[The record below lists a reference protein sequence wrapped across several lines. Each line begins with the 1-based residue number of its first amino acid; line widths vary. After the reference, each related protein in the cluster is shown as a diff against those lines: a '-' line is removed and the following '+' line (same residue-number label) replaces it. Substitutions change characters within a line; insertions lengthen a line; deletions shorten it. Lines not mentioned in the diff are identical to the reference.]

1 MSVGY
6 QSFYQAQLTAGIS
19 DTDLTIPLDV
29 APSPSEGFLVIEST
43 VSDKREIIYYTSK
56 TPTSV
61 TCPADG
67 RGYDGTTA
75 TTHQQNAVVIMAPV
89 GAMFSELR
97 EQFTTTPQGWTSV
110 VPTITDVTY
119 NGNRSYTLTHDAS
132 VAAVISEGMRRR
144 FTRTVAANTYMGG
157 LMNGSSHY
165 FTKTT
170 PSGTLG
176 TVTNNFTIMAWVEPT
191 AYQASFMCGR
201 SDATPANGLWLE
213 MNSSG
218 QIICGVRNGAA
229 GNYRYVNT
237 YQSLPL
243 NKKTHIAASWTGGT
257 VVIYFDGVSVP
268 VQAAVTGGTA
278 PTTAGTGGDFSIG
291 RMGAYAV
298 GYFPGYISNVAVF
311 DAVLSAATIR
321 QHATYKLTGSETN
334 CIGAWSLDNTANDQS
349 SAANNLTATGG
360 VGFSNVSPFGNNGK
374 SSTLEYGLTMSVS
387 SDGLTEVVQVPEGC
401 ALPTTGGITSQ
412 DYSTQGNPFGW
423 VSDKGRWK
431 IQTFNTTAATSTTST
446 TYVSLTDTIIIPIGG
461 WILSGQILL
470 RLDQP
475 SGTGFVTAQAAI
487 SSSVSSVSD
496 NELLAGVALTSATSG
511 SARNAYTASVNK
523 AINMTVA
530 TTYTLIGKV
539 SSGSTLIIDAQ
550 NVAPTIITALPSG
563 L

>member
-43 VSDKREIIYYTSK
+43 VTDKREIIYYTSK

-61 TCPADG
+61 TCPSGG

-89 GAMFSELR
+89 GAMFDELR
-97 EQFTTTPQGWTSV
+97 TQFTTTPQGWTSV
-110 VPTITDVTY
+110 VPTITDVTN
-119 NGNRSYTLTHDAS
+119 NGNRSYTLTHSAS

-144 FTRTVAANTYMGG
+144 FQRTVAANTYMGG

-165 FTKTT
+165 FTKTS

-176 TVTNNFTIMAWVEPT
+176 TVTNNFTIEAYVQPT
-191 AYQASFMCGR
+191 SYQAGPFCGR
-201 SDATPANGLWLE
+201 SDATRANSFGLE
-213 MNSSG
+213 MTATG
-218 QIICGVRNGAA
+218 AVRAYVFNGGT
-229 GNYRYVNT
+229 GNYRYIDT
-237 YQSLPL
+237 SQSLPL
-243 NKKTHIAASWTGGT
+243 NKKTHVAMSWASGT
-257 VVIYFDGVSVP
+257 ILIYLDGISVP
-268 VQAAVTGGTA
+268 LNTVATAGTN

-291 RMGAYAV
+291 RNGAYAGV
-298 GYFPGYISNVAVF
+298 YFPGYISNVAVF

-321 QHATYKLTGSETN
+321 EHSTRKLLGNETN

-349 SAANNLTATGG
+349 AAGNNLTATGG

-374 SSTLEYGLTMSVS
+374 SSTLEYGLVMNVS

-401 ALPTTGGITSQ
+401 ALPTAITSQ

-423 VSDKGRWK
+423 VSDKGRWLLETLCK
-431 IQTFNTTAATSTTST
+431 AQYSQLSPTAGTWYNIASL
-446 TYVSLTDTIIIPIGG
+446 SLTIPIGG
-461 WILSGQILL
+461 WEYIGYKLQMYANRASGDAQVGATLSTANNSDSSSGLFRQTTGTNPATDYNTAMSFQYPIRTTAATPYYLNEYT
-470 RLDQP
+470 P
-475 SGTGFVTAQAAI
+475 GTGHTGIYVVGSNSTA
-487 SSSVSSVSD
+487 V
-496 NELLAGVALTSATSG
+496 
-511 SARNAYTASVNK
+511 
-523 AINMTVA
+523 IN
-530 TTYTLIGKV
+530 
-539 SSGSTLIIDAQ
+539 
-550 NVAPTIITALPSG
+550 ALPAG